1 MRGRAKTIRHLTSS
15 YNNVWNS
22 WRRKTIVRDPQK
34 SLSRHV
40 IAGRMRLLQY
50 YGPVKVTSESRTR
63 GMASSILSFS
73 WFFRGLTKSENA
85 VQRRLNPSV
94 VKRLILVSNI
104 RGDYFG
110 TRSDKTQ
117 GSNIRRL
124 KQVRW
129 LPLPEE
135 FSGSIRSYG
144 PKRDAPKASSRRP
157 VRFNLRTPIS
167 SQPIHFNQGEQ
178 QWRF

>member
-1 MRGRAKTIRHLTSS
+1 MS
-15 YNNVWNS
+15 
-22 WRRKTIVRDPQK
+22 RKAGVEKLSFSDTQK

-50 YGPVKVTSESRTR
+50 FGPVKVSSESRTR
-63 GMASSILSFS
+63 GTASSILSFS

-94 VKRLILVSNI
+94 VKRSILVSNI
-104 RGDYFG
+104 RGESFG
-110 TRSDKTQ
+110 TRSDRPE
-117 GSNIRRL
+117 GSSIRRL
-124 KQVRW
+124 KQVRR

-135 FSGSIRSYG
+135 FSGSIRSCG
-144 PKRDAPKASSRRP
+144 PKRGAPKASSRWP

-167 SQPIHFNQGEQ
+167 SQPIHFN
-178 QWRF
+178 